1 MQGERG
7 GLGFAEDISKVV
19 VFLGHTR
26 KIGGIDRERGR
37 CRVELCILSTNVCI
51 VSGSLQ
57 ACTNAAAPISEM

>member
-1 MQGERG
+1 MWSEHG
-7 GLGFAEDISKVV
+7 GLGFAEDISKVMV
-19 VFLGHTR
+19 SGRHTR